1 MRQDGLNAKGISSKC
16 SNTQFTE
23 RQHLENRVTVEM
35 TIGLIKNNGYTYWQ
49 DLVGSRYVVG
59 IHSLPP
65 VTLNYAILMMR
76 NLVIQAC
83 PYNYN
88 IGCWLNED
96 DGMVYIDRVV
106 GFDHLEDAIECGRK
120 HNQIAIYDTVDE
132 LSIPVKGFHH
142 VDMKEIN

>member
-1 MRQDGLNAKGISSKC
+1 MQMLNESV
-16 SNTQFTE
+16 NTQFTE

-35 TIGLIKNNGYTYWQ
+35 TKGLIKNNGYTYWQ

-76 NLVIQAC
+76 QLVIQAC

-106 GFDHLEDAIECGRK
+106 GFDRLEDAIECGK
-120 HNQIAIYDTVDE
+120 LHNQIAIYDTVDE